1 MRLRVVVADDEAPV
15 RADLVRM
22 LQALEVDVVGEASNG
37 QEALALTLRE
47 RPDALFLD
55 IQMPLLDGLSLAARD
70 GLPPIV
76 FVTAHPEHAHH
87 AFDLDACDYVVK
99 PITKERLSM
108 ALRRASR
115 RVELEPSDG
124 HARLRVT
131 EGRTSRFIDA
141 RRVEAFWA
149 TDKYVAFRDGGEE
162 HLLRASMSELE
173 AQLAPLGFLRVHRAH
188 LVRVSAIVSTT
199 DGAEGLVLT
208 LASGTRVP
216 VSRRA
221 RAAVLAALGKPPG

>member
-22 LQALEVDVVGEASNG
+22 LRALDADVIGEASDG
-37 QEALALTLRE
+37 QEALALVLRE
-47 RPDALFLD
+47 QPDLFFLD
-55 IQMPLLDGLSLAARD
+55 IHMPSLDGLSLAARE

-76 FVTAHPEHAHH
+76 FVTAHAEHAHR

-99 PITKERLSM
+99 PITKERISI
-108 ALRRASR
+108 ALRRASK
-115 RVELEPSDG
+115 RVELEASG
-124 HARLRVT
+124 NARLRVT
-131 EGRTSRFIDA
+131 EGRTTRFIDA
-141 RRVEAFWA
+141 RRIEAFWA
-149 TDKYVAFRDGGEE
+149 TDKYIAFQDGDEE

-173 AQLAPLGFLRVHRAH
+173 AQLGAHGFLRIHRAH
-188 LVRVSAIVSTT
+188 LVRVSAIVSLD

-208 LASGTRVP
+208 LVSGARVP

-221 RAAVLAALGKPPG
+221 RAAVLGALE

>member
-22 LQALEVDVVGEASNG
+22 LQALDVLVVGEASDG

-47 RPDALFLD
+47 RPDLLFLD

-99 PITKERLSM
+99 PITKERISM
-108 ALRRASR
+108 ALLRAGR
-115 RVELEPSDG
+115 RVELETPTAG
-124 HARLRVT
+124 NARLRVT
-131 EGRTSRFIDA
+131 EGRTTRFIDA
-141 RRVEAFWA
+141 RRIEAFWA
-149 TDKYVAFRDGGEE
+149 TDKYIAFRDGDEE
-162 HLLRASMSELE
+162 HLLRASMNELE
-173 AQLAPLGFLRVHRAH
+173 AQLGEHGFLRVHRAH
-188 LVRVSAIVSTT
+188 LVRVSSIESMT

-208 LASGTRVP
+208 LTSGARVP

-221 RAAVLAALGKPPG
+221 RAAVLSAFE